1 MTAKRCK
8 HHFSIVPLW
17 KLNRELP
24 TEKGTPVLFTH
35 LDALVFGYIA
45 WANYGGHWY
54 NFVMKNAI
62 YDLYT
67 SEKEIT
73 HSIVK
78 LVMVGLIKIMP
89 GEHLPNCHM
98 VALKTN
104 EELEDL
110 INKCGERQ
118 KMPCTVIDLD
128 EERRKHFQSNDEDA
142 DCPF

>member
-1 MTAKRCK
+1 MAK
-8 HHFSIVPLW
+8 HILSIVPLW
-17 KLNRELP
+17 KLNRKLGTKE
-24 TEKGTPVLFTH
+24 GTPVMFTY

-45 WANYGGHWY
+45 RANYGGHWY

-67 SEKEIT
+67 SEQEIT

-98 VALKTN
+98 VALKTHK
-104 EELEDL
+104 ELEDL
-110 INKCGERQ
+110 INRCNERER
-118 KMPCTVIDLD
+118 MSCAVIDLD
-128 EERRKHFQSNDEDA
+128 EERRKHFQGNNEDE